1 MTEVTGR
8 KAWLYGDR
16 QVPGPVLAPP
26 YLQRPADAMED
37 TMPRQAAST
46 NIPAGFT
53 KNPVIAR
60 RAVVLALDC
69 QAALLRGPAA
79 VARAQSAS
87 PATSGASEARLAT
100 SRTQG

>member
-69 QAALLRGPAA
+69 QAALLRARRQLPAL
-79 VARAQSAS
+79 RALLQPRVEHQK
-87 PATSGASEARLAT
+87 PA
-100 SRTQG
+100 